1 MKDILH
7 PLCLII
13 AGSGFLLLLRDL
25 RTAWRKPQQRD
36 PALVAL
42 AFTYLFSALSYAI
55 SLTWVWV
62 RIDGVFGV
70 PNIAVPL
77 AQGCVMLVFGLQAS
91 VLAFWTK
98 EPEQAARRAKRL
110 MAGALSVI
118 VMMAALFVL
127 LTPVSQRP
135 TDFTLYYAHDP
146 AFQAYLLLYM
156 CTYTAAEIY
165 LARVCWKYA
174 GEIADPWISRGLR
187 LIAVGAVITLGY
199 SGIRL
204 CAILGAE
211 FGFSVRP
218 AEPYAWICGDVGAT
232 LTQIGYFMPIVAAR
246 LLGARHGRRERQ
258 QYQQLEQLWQ
268 AVSAAEPSIVFVEPA
283 KGSRDV
289 SFDLYRHV
297 VEIRDAQIELRP
309 YLSPDARAL
318 AETGRATWWRS
329 SKDQA
334 AAVTADQIRAALLQR
349 QHGPVSKPASY
360 ADAALNTPT
369 PQKDL
374 RHLVRVARYFTAP
387 APKSEADCAPG
398 VRT

>member
-25 RTAWRKPQQRD
+25 RTAWRTPQQRD

-42 AFTYLFSALSYAI
+42 AFTYLFSAMSYAI

-70 PNIAVPL
+70 TNIAVPL

-98 EPEQAARRAKRL
+98 PTEQGARRAKLL
-110 MAGALSVI
+110 MAGAISVI
-118 VMMAALFVL
+118 TVMAVLFAL

-156 CTYTAAEIY
+156 CTYTVAEIY

-174 GEIADPWISRGLR
+174 GEIKDPWISRGLR

-218 AEPYAWICGDVGAT
+218 AEPYAWICGDIGAT

-246 LLGARHGRRERQ
+246 LLGARRERQ
-258 QYQQLEQLWQ
+258 QYQQLERLWQ

-283 KGSRDV
+283 KDSRDR
-289 SFDLYRHV
+289 SFDLYRRV

-309 YLSPDARAL
+309 YLAPEARAL
-318 AETGRATWWRS
+318 AETRRSAWWRPA
-329 SKDQA
+329 KYQA
-334 AAVTADQIRAALLQR
+334 AAVTADQICAALLQR
-349 QHGPVSKPASY
+349 EDGPVSSPATY

-369 PQKDL
+369 PQQDL
-374 RHLVRVARYFTAP
+374 RHLVRVAHYFTAP
-387 APKSEADCAPG
+387 STKPEVPCAPG

>member
-25 RTAWRKPQQRD
+25 RTAWRTPEQRD

-42 AFTYLFSALSYAI
+42 AFTYFFSALSYVI

-70 PNIAVPL
+70 TNVAVPL

-98 EPEQAARRAKRL
+98 PAEQAARRAKLL
-110 MAGALSVI
+110 MAGAISVI
-118 VMMAALFVL
+118 TVMAVLFAL

-146 AFQAYLLLYM
+146 VFQAYLLLYM
-156 CTYTAAEIY
+156 CTYTVAEIY

-174 GEIADPWISRGLR
+174 GEIEDRWISRGLR
-187 LIAVGAVITLGY
+187 LIAVGAVVTLGY

-218 AEPYAWICGDVGAT
+218 AEPYAWICGDIGAT
-232 LTQIGYFMPIVAAR
+232 LTQIGYFIPIVAAR
-246 LLGARHGRRERQ
+246 LLGVRRERQ
-258 QYQQLEQLWQ
+258 QYQQLERLWQ
-268 AVSAAEPSIVFVEPA
+268 AVSAAAPSIVFVEP
-283 KGSRDV
+283 
-289 SFDLYRHV
+289 
-297 VEIRDAQIELRP
+297 
-309 YLSPDARAL
+309 
-318 AETGRATWWRS
+318 GR
-329 SKDQA
+329 
-334 AAVTADQIRAALLQR
+334 
-349 QHGPVSKPASY
+349 
-360 ADAALNTPT
+360 
-369 PQKDL
+369 
-374 RHLVRVARYFTAP
+374 
-387 APKSEADCAPG
+387 
-398 VRT
+398 